1 MKQHATP
8 IHDRA
13 VFRGLL
19 LLLLLA
25 VAVTAAGV
33 GTVGTNAW
41 PRGQALDQVRGIA

>member
-13 VFRGLL
+13 VFRRL